1 MCASNP
7 VFLWVLH
14 KCIIELRNLYR
25 IIDTNYIKF
34 PLSISILLDEI
45 LSEFSYLPVLPNIY
59 LAYYLK
65 FRDTLAAKIA
75 LFTSHG

>member
-7 VFLWVLH
+7 VFQLVLH
-14 KCIIELRNLYR
+14 KCITELRNLYR

-45 LSEFSYLPVLPNIY
+45 LSESVFLFAKYLLG
-59 LAYYLK
+59 LLLK
-65 FRDTLAAKIA
+65 I
-75 LFTSHG
+75 